1 MVIDSSALV
10 AIMLGEP
17 SRAALITE
25 VVRGETV
32 IAAPSLLETHMVL
45 KMHFGDATGSQ
56 ISQTLREF
64 DIQVVEFTPDQ
75 AVVATRAFDE
85 FGKGRHPASLN
96 FGDCIAY
103 ALAKTT
109 HQRLLFVGQDFS
121 QTDVRPALVLTD

>member
-45 KMHFGDATGSQ
+45 KKHFGDVTGAQ
-56 ISQTLREF
+56 IDQALHEF
-64 DIQVVEFTPDQ
+64 GIKVVNFTPEH
-75 AVVATRAFDE
+75 AVVAARAFE
-85 FGKGRHPASLN
+85 EYGKGRHPASLN

-103 ALAKTT
+103 ALAKSTR
-109 HQRLLFVGQDFS
+109 QRLLFVGQDFAL
-121 QTDVRPALVLTD
+121 TDVRSALILI

>member
-45 KMHFGDATGSQ
+45 KKHFGDATADQ
-56 ISQTLREF
+56 IGMALVAF
-64 DIQVVEFTPDQ
+64 GIQVVQFTPEQ
-75 AVVATRAFDE
+75 AGVAARAFDQY
-85 FGKGRHPASLN
+85 GKGRHPASLN

-103 ALAKTT
+103 ALAKST
-109 HQRLLFVGQDFS
+109 HQRLLFVGQDFA
-121 QTDVRPALVLTD
+121 QTDVRPALIFT